1 MSVNKISELFLN
13 NIDALP
19 LWVKQVVYRKTE
31 KVLKKELADF
41 MTLLNPH
48 ELLQEITPSLTLKGR
63 QELEEH
69 NNTKLSGIY
78 YVFLSNV
85 NGENDLFEIALNN
98 FWTLIDIS
106 KMLITCSELEYI
118 SGVVQDKN
126 YAIAE
131 FLAGRIRTGE
141 LLKRMG
147 KINTIQLEQA
157 LREQKERK
165 AEGISVKMAAVMISL
180 GFIKDE
186 DIKILLAFKEEA
198 SKRFIMG
205 LGLTTLRF
213 DEENENH
220 KKYIINL
227 QREFKRLDHEN
238 RILKSRLRK
247 VLNIKE

>member
-1 MSVNKISELFLN
+1 MSLDKISDLFLN
-13 NIDALP
+13 NIDVLP

-31 KVLKKELADF
+31 KVLKNELADF

-48 ELLQEITPSLTLKGR
+48 ELLQEIKPSLTLKGR
-63 QELEEH
+63 KELETRS
-69 NNTKLSGIY
+69 NTKLTEIY
-78 YVFLSNV
+78 YIFLSNV

-98 FWTLIDIS
+98 FWTLIDVS
-106 KMLITCSELEYI
+106 KLLITCVELEYI

-147 KINTIQLEQA
+147 KINTIQLEQS

-165 AEGISVKMAAVMISL
+165 EEGMQVKMADIMISL

-186 DIKILLAFKEEA
+186 DIKILLAFKDDA

-205 LGLTTLRF
+205 LGLTTLKF

-220 KKYIINL
+220 KNFIVNL
-227 QREFKRLDHEN
+227 QREFKRLDQEN

>member
-1 MSVNKISELFLN
+1 MGLDKISDLFLN

-31 KVLKKELADF
+31 KTLKDELAEF

-48 ELLQEITPSLTLKGR
+48 ELLQEIKPTLTLKGR
-63 QELEEH
+63 RELSER
-69 NNTKLSGIY
+69 NNTKLSEIY
-78 YVFLSNV
+78 YIFLSNID
-85 NGENDLFEIALNN
+85 GESDVFEIALNN
-98 FWTLIDIS
+98 FWTLVDVS
-106 KMLITCSELEYI
+106 KLLITCAELEYI
-118 SGVVQDKN
+118 GGLVQDKN

-165 AEGISVKMAAVMISL
+165 DEGMNVKMADVMISL
-180 GFIKDE
+180 GFIRDE
-186 DIKILLAFKEEA
+186 DIKILFAFKDEA

-205 LGLTTLRF
+205 LGLTTLKL
-213 DEENENH
+213 DEENEKH
-220 KKYIINL
+220 KKYIVNL
-227 QREFKRLDHEN
+227 QREFKRLDQEN